1 MKTFTS
7 LVLGISTL
15 VAASAFAAKPA
26 PALPTGA
33 CAGMV
38 TKNTLVTFPAS
49 DSQVQNNEYLGA
61 PSAIMYMDF
70 DNSLAYLDLVLEDAE
85 RLSGEEDRSS
95 LEVFKEIDGGAITVS
110 VSETIAYALD
120 VNISYTLE
128 GKAENFRL
136 LFVPTNEGTTFFVM
150 AKDSPY
156 KGVCQQI

>member
-1 MKTFTS
+1 MKTFIS

-15 VAASAFAAKPA
+15 VAASAFAALPA
-26 PALPTGA
+26 PALPTVA
-33 CAGMV
+33 CAGML
-38 TKNTLVTFPAS
+38 TKNSLVTFPAS

-70 DNSLAYLDLVLEDAE
+70 DNSLAYLDLVLEDAK

-120 VNISYTLE
+120 FNISYTIE
-128 GKAENFRL
+128 GRTDNFPM

-150 AKDSPY
+150 ATDFPY

>member
-1 MKTFTS
+1 MKTFIS

-15 VAASAFAAKPA
+15 VAASAFAALPA
-26 PALPTGA
+26 PALPTVA
-33 CAGMV
+33 CAGML
-38 TKNTLVTFPAS
+38 TKNSLVTFPAS

-120 VNISYTLE
+120 FNISYTIE
-128 GKAENFRL
+128 GRTDNFPM

>member
-1 MKTFTS
+1 MKTFIS

-15 VAASAFAAKPA
+15 VAASAFAALPA
-26 PALPTGA
+26 PALPTVA
-33 CAGMV
+33 CAGML
-38 TKNTLVTFPAS
+38 TKNSLVTFPAS

>member
-1 MKTFTS
+1 MKTFIS

-15 VAASAFAAKPA
+15 MAASAFAALPA
-26 PALPTGA
+26 PALPTVA
-33 CAGMV
+33 CAGML
-38 TKNTLVTFPAS
+38 TKNSLVTFPAS

-70 DNSLAYLDLVLEDAE
+70 DNSLAYLDLVLEDAK

>member
-1 MKTFTS
+1 MKTFIS

-15 VAASAFAAKPA
+15 VAASAFAALPA
-26 PALPTGA
+26 PALPTVA
-33 CAGMV
+33 CAGML
-38 TKNTLVTFPAS
+38 TKNSLVTFPAS

-70 DNSLAYLDLVLEDAE
+70 DNSLAYLDLVLEDAK

-136 LFVPTNEGTTFFVM
+136 LFVPTNKGTTFFVM